1 MYKMRTVFKNDR
13 IWYEIYNVE
22 DKQIIVSTK
31 SYKRGLM
38 LKEMLNNKQIKA
50 KSFVGVLI

>member
-31 SYKRGLM
+31 SYKRGL
-38 LKEMLNNKQIKA
+38 LLEEMLNNKQIKA
-50 KSFVGVLI
+50 ESFVGVLI

>member
-38 LKEMLNNKQIKA
+38 LEEMLNNKQIKA
-50 KSFVGVLI
+50 ESFVGILA

>member
-1 MYKMRTVFKNDR
+1 MYKMRTILKNDR
-13 IWYEIYNVE
+13 IWYEIYNIE

-38 LKEMLNNKQIKA
+38 LEKMLNNKQIKA
-50 KSFVGVLI
+50 ESFSEILI

>member
-13 IWYEIYNVE
+13 IWYEIYDIE
-22 DKQIIVSTK
+22 DKKIIVSTK
-31 SYKRGLM
+31 SYKRGLL

-50 KSFVGVLI
+50 ESFVEVLI

>member
-31 SYKRGLM
+31 SYKRGL
-38 LKEMLNNKQIKA
+38 LLEEMLNNKQIKA
-50 KSFVGVLI
+50 ESFVGALA

>member
-31 SYKRGLM
+31 SYKRGL
-38 LKEMLNNKQIKA
+38 LLEEMLNNKQIKA
-50 KSFVGVLI
+50 ESFVEVLI

>member
-31 SYKRGLM
+31 SYKRSL
-38 LKEMLNNKQIKA
+38 LLEKMLNNKQIKA
-50 KSFVGVLI
+50 ESFNEILI

>member
-1 MYKMRTVFKNDR
+1 MYKMRTILKNDR

-31 SYKRGLM
+31 SYKRGL
-38 LKEMLNNKQIKA
+38 LLEEVLNNKQIKA
-50 KSFVGVLI
+50 ESFVEVLI